1 MYLTLAHCAQ
11 FKHLTKIRNLV
22 LFIFIL
28 SNILNFINSFNL
40 FHFPAHFAPLC
51 IVRDP
56 GVGAIAVTHLTIALL
71 YSHLMMT
78 DYDDEPKLNLAE
90 PKPKLLLKLKLA
102 RQLKS
107 RKQ

>member
-1 MYLTLAHCAQ
+1 MFIHSKK
-11 FKHLTKIRNLV
+11 FK
-22 LFIFIL
+22 
-28 SNILNFINSFNL
+28 FINNFDL
-40 FHFPAHFAPLC
+40 FHFPAHLAPLC
-51 IVRDP
+51 IVRGP

>member
-1 MYLTLAHCAQ
+1 MYL
-11 FKHLTKIRNLV
+11 
-22 LFIFIL
+22 IFIL
-28 SNILNFINSFNL
+28 SKKFNFINSFNL
-40 FHFPAHFAPLC
+40 FHFSAHLVPLC
-51 IVRDP
+51 IVRGP

-90 PKPKLLLKLKLA
+90 PKLKLKLLLKLKLA

>member
-1 MYLTLAHCAQ
+1 
-11 FKHLTKIRNLV
+11 
-22 LFIFIL
+22 
-28 SNILNFINSFNL
+28 
-40 FHFPAHFAPLC
+40 
-51 IVRDP
+51 
-56 GVGAIAVTHLTIALL
+56 
-71 YSHLMMT
+71 MT